1 MAVLMVDNVGYNL
14 RIYSN
19 IYAVSFFA
27 HVFFSMMGDFDTT
40 TPKYMVGIIYAFHF
54 QFLNIIPN
62 MIQFWIPRNMMIII
76 FFLKLPVL

>member
-40 TPKYMVGIIYAFHF
+40 TPKDMVGIIYAFHF
-54 QFLNIIPN
+54 QFL
-62 MIQFWIPRNMMIII
+62 
-76 FFLKLPVL
+76 

>member
-1 MAVLMVDNVGYNL
+1 MEMIKIWFIHLLRMRLIGKRSTMAVLMVDNVGYNL

-27 HVFFSMMGDFDTT
+27 HVFFSMMGYFDTT

-54 QFLNIIPN
+54 
-62 MIQFWIPRNMMIII
+62 
-76 FFLKLPVL
+76 